1 MTITEDFC
9 KQFADEWINAWN
21 SHDLDRIMSH
31 YAEEL
36 EFYSPLIVRLNIN
49 PDGRIT
55 HKTDLRDYFKIG
67 LEKFPDLHFSL
78 QHVLVGLN
86 SVVLYYGSVNN
97 TLSAEF
103 MLFNEEGKISQVRA
117 HYTQK
122 TDQ

>member
-21 SHDLDRIMSH
+21 SHDLDRIMNH

-36 EFYSPLIVRLNIN
+36 EFYSPLIIKLNIN

-78 QHVLVGLN
+78 HHVLVGLN

-122 TDQ
+122 SD

>member
-21 SHDLDRIMSH
+21 SHDLDRIMNH

-36 EFYSPLIVRLNIN
+36 EFYSPLIIKLNIN

-55 HKTDLRDYFKIG
+55 HKTDLREYFKIG

-122 TDQ
+122 SD

>member
-21 SHDLDRIMSH
+21 SHDLDRIMNH

-36 EFYSPLIVRLNIN
+36 EFYSPLIIKLNIN

-55 HKTDLRDYFKIG
+55 HKTDLREYFKIG

-103 MLFNEEGKISQVRA
+103 MLFNEDGKISQVRA

-122 TDQ
+122 SD

>member
-36 EFYSPLIVRLNIN
+36 EFYSPLIVKLNIN

-122 TDQ
+122 AD

>member
-9 KQFADEWINAWN
+9 KQFANEWIAAWN

-31 YAEEL
+31 YANEL
-36 EFYSPLIVRLNIN
+36 EFYSPLIIKLNIN

-78 QHVLVGLN
+78 NNVLVGLN

-103 MLFNEEGKISQVRA
+103 MLFNEDGKISQVRA
-117 HYTQK
+117 HYAQK

>member
-9 KQFADEWINAWN
+9 KQFANEWINAWN
-21 SHDLDRIMSH
+21 SHDLDSIMSH

-36 EFYSPLIVRLNIN
+36 EFYSPLIIRLNIN

-55 HKTDLRDYFKIG
+55 HKTDLRDYFKVG
-67 LEKFPDLHFSL
+67 LEKFPDLHFNL
-78 QHVLVGLN
+78 HHVLAGLN
-86 SVVLYYGSVNN
+86 SVVLYYESVNN

-103 MLFNEEGKISQVRA
+103 MLFNEDGKISQVRA

>member
-1 MTITEDFC
+1 MTLTEDLC

-31 YAEEL
+31 YANEL
-36 EFYSPLIVRLNIN
+36 EFYSPLIIRLNIN

-67 LEKFPDLHFSL
+67 LDKFPDLHFSL
-78 QHVLVGLN
+78 QYVLVGLN

-103 MLFNEEGKISQVRA
+103 MLFNEDGKISQVRA

-122 TDQ
+122 SD